1 MASQLLGTSSLAPLM
16 VGVHSPNSAPGIRA
30 AGGGTGAATVG
41 SARKPG
47 SKPVLVVNVEGDSS
61 DEDDVGRIKLFAGA
75 TAQHSP
81 LGSPW
86 AAAGKQAQQP
96 PPSSRLTRPLGGGGG
111 VALPP
116 APAASTAVAAGT
128 AGGAQT
134 FSSGRRAISAQT
146 VLRDG
151 GIDDAPTFL
160 SPSARSTL
168 SQADVTGSAAS
179 NGAAKPSSLA
189 YATPASPPF
198 PKAVYSQRAQS
209 GPARMTADGMLMPPG
224 TGGGGSGA
232 EALPSTPTSAAKHG
246 RRSIMA
252 NIPSTISEEASVQ
265 LLQRRATSDLTQQP
279 STTSSPLRIPAAP
292 QPLPQ
297 QQQRGGAMAA
307 SPGRGVGP
315 PPSSSSGSGGVHIG
329 SSSPIKGS
337 TFLHLGGAAAAA
349 LKRESPAE
357 AAAALGS
364 LLQVKASVD
373 SSLDLSAMR
382 EEIGT
387 PTSSRAAAVGDS
399 STSSPPL
406 ISNMF
411 TLMQSTTFP
420 TNTRD
425 RYASSSLSSAA
436 AAASTSV
443 TAAVAGGQQ
452 QQQRAAAPPTSQRPA
467 APADHM
473 SRPRMGSEGP
483 PSSSSSS
490 SAASTGVAAAVMATG
505 VATARA
511 GQGQPSAPRPAAVL
525 VAGAAVGVA
534 GAQKRS
540 SATPPSPGSSKGGGG
555 VRAMSPSRPKAKPN
569 KPTTAPL
576 PAAAAAAVG
585 VMPSVKAMTPSSRTR
600 PLLPPAAA
608 LPAAAVA
615 PPQGQ
620 SLSAVAKTAA
630 AAAAAPPQGQS
641 LSAVAKTAAAVAAA
655 AASEG
660 PARGTPIVAG
670 LNGRAS
676 PNLGQKRPPQSQLQV
691 AAATKGTTPQM

>member
-337 TFLHLGGAAAAA
+337 TFLHLGGAAAAM
-349 LKRESPAE
+349 KRDSPAA

-373 SSLDLSAMR
+373 SSLDFSAMR

-387 PTSSRAAAVGDS
+387 PTASRAAAVGDS

-425 RYASSSLSSAA
+425 RYASSSSSTSAA
-436 AAASTSV
+436 AAASTSA
-443 TAAVAGGQQ
+443 TAGAGGQQ
-452 QQQRAAAPPTSQRPA
+452 LQRVAAPPTSQRPA

-490 SAASTGVAAAVMATG
+490 AASTGAAAAVTAT
-505 VATARA
+505 VVSTARA
-511 GQGQPSAPRPAAVL
+511 GQGQPSAPRPAAV
-525 VAGAAVGVA
+525 VAAGAAVGVA
-534 GAQKRS
+534 GAQKRI
-540 SATPPSPGSSKGGGG
+540 SATPPSPGASKGGGG
-555 VRAMSPSRPKAKPN
+555 VRAMSPSRPGAKPN

-576 PAAAAAAVG
+576 PAAAAASAAAAAAAAAAVG

-608 LPAAAVA
+608 
-615 PPQGQ
+615 
-620 SLSAVAKTAA
+620 A

-641 LSAVAKTAAAVAAA
+641 LSAVAKTAALAAA

-660 PARGTPIVAG
+660 PARGTPIAG

-676 PNLGQKRPPQSQLQV
+676 PSLGQKRPPQSQLQV
-691 AAATKGTTPQM
+691 AAATKGVNPQT